1 MSLPAPQT
9 SPQPPR
15 RVLIVEDSAVLRHLL
30 MRVVASD
37 PRLELLEAVETAEE
51 ALRLVPHLRPDV
63 ISMDICLPGMDGL
76 EATRQIMAHFPTPIV
91 IVSDDG
97 GGRDHAC
104 LHERAA
110 LGRACG
116 HGKPQGLSGDG
127 TGAVAQGIATQLYIM
142 SQVPVIR
149 RRLLQAGPL
158 PPRGARVRPLDI
170 RPRILALAA
179 STGGPTAF
187 ARVLGDLPADFA
199 LPVVL
204 VQHMGEPF
212 MEGFAQWLDQQ
223 VPLPVMLARHGTPL
237 ARGQVLV
244 APGNRHMTVGTH
256 GETVLHDGAQVQG
269 QRPSA
274 DVLFSS
280 VARVFGADALGV
292 LLTGMGEDGVEGLG
306 RIRARGGYTIAEDR
320 STSVIHG
327 MPGAAERADAAC
339 ISLPVHEIGPHVLR
353 LLAGSQ
359 TPIDRILEG

>member
-1 MSLPAPQT
+1 MSTLT
-9 SPQPPR
+9 PQPPR

-37 PRLELLEAVETAEE
+37 PRLELLQAVETAEE

-91 IVSDDG
+91 IVSDTVG
-97 GGRDHAC
+97 NEATKVSMN
-104 LHERAA
+104 A
-110 LGRACG
+110 LRSGALAVVE
-116 HGKPQGLSGDG
+116 KPQGLSGGG
-127 TGAVAQGIATQLYIM
+127 TGATAQGIATQLYIM

-149 RRLLQAGPL
+149 RRMVQAEPS
-158 PPRGARVRPLDI
+158 PRPDVWTRPLDI
-170 RPRILALAA
+170 HPHILALAA
-179 STGGPTAF
+179 STGGPPAF
-187 ARVLGDLPADFA
+187 ARVLGDRPADFA

-223 VPLPVMLARHGTPL
+223 VPMPVMLARHGTPL
-237 ARGQVLV
+237 VRGRVLV
-244 APGNRHMTVGTH
+244 APGNRHMTVGTR
-256 GETVLHDGAQVQG
+256 GEVVLHDEAQVQG

-280 VARVFGADALGV
+280 VARVFGADGLGV

-327 MPGAAERADAAC
+327 MPGAAEQAGAAC
-339 ISLPVHEIGPHVLR
+339 ISLPVHEIGPHILR
-353 LLAGSQ
+353 LLAGGQ
-359 TPIDRILEG
+359 TPADRLQEG

>member
-1 MSLPAPQT
+1 MPI
-9 SPQPPR
+9 PPR

-37 PRLELLEAVETAEE
+37 PRLELLQAVETAEE

-91 IVSDDG
+91 IVSDTVG
-97 GGRDHAC
+97 GESTHVSMN
-104 LHERAA
+104 A
-110 LGRACG
+110 LRSGALAVVE
-116 HGKPQGLSGDG
+116 KPQGLSGG
-127 TGAVAQGIATQLYIM
+127 GATAAGIATQLYIM

-149 RRLLQAGPL
+149 RRLPQAGPF
-158 PPRGARVRPLDI
+158 PPQGARARPLDI
-170 RPRILALAA
+170 HPRILALAA

-256 GETVLHDGAQVQG
+256 GEAVLHDDAQVQG

-280 VARVFGADALGV
+280 VARVFGADGLGV

-327 MPGAAERADAAC
+327 MPGAAEQADAAC
-339 ISLPVHEIGPHVLR
+339 ISLPVHEIGPHILR

-359 TPIDRILEG
+359 APIDRLLEG